1 MTGCSLP
8 SLEDITVTSRYLN
21 KANIK
26 KEPSHRSDHLFE
38 LLASGQRHRSH
49 IYFLWICIYNIQN
62 LNKFTSVIH
71 LYTALQDTALFLF
84 YLSSVYALIQW
95 QQRLLILVL
104 VMITQNIR
112 FTYNKKYLSLKLFLF
127 THSAMAILKKKKKK
141 VDHVV
146 TRRRK
151 LAISFGLSSSRQTGR
166 VAHLLSTITLWEGLP
181 STHVVEGAGAPT
193 SPIMRGRGWP
203 THVTDRRSKRTTSDR
218 RTARASSRVL
228 LNLANG

>member
-1 MTGCSLP
+1 MVAKFSFI
-8 SLEDITVTSRYLN
+8 LE
-21 KANIK
+21 
-26 KEPSHRSDHLFE
+26 
-38 LLASGQRHRSH
+38 
-49 IYFLWICIYNIQN
+49 WI
-62 LNKFTSVIH
+62 
-71 LYTALQDTALFLF
+71 ALFSHHFIYILF
-84 YLSSVYALIQW
+84 NKVIW
-95 QQRLLILVL
+95 TLLLRPL
-104 VMITQNIR
+104 LLLR
-112 FTYNKKYLSLKLFLF
+112 SGSDSLRNGDL
-127 THSAMAILKKKKKK
+127 KKKK

-151 LAISFGLSSSRQTGR
+151 LATSFGLSSSRQTGR
-166 VAHLLSTITLWEGLP
+166 VEHHLSTTTLWEGLP